1 MRLPKAKSEYE
12 EMNSPFENSI
22 SIAAILILVVTMWVG
37 LFIVA
42 TNLPNKVTYDC
53 SIAEISPDFPPD
65 VREQCRKLNVRKM
78 S

>member
-53 SIAEISPDFPPD
+53 SIAEISPDIPIE
-65 VREQCRKLNVRKM
+65 VKQECRKVRRIKE
-78 S
+78 